1 MYTKKELIEDG
12 LYDDSKNFSH
22 KIITKFYQDQLKKF
36 EKVGMGKSTENDI
49 IVTPSLIAITRKRLG
64 QLLPISTVKQCLR
77 RINASKQE
85 GEDDV

>member
-64 QLLPISTVKQCLR
+64 QLLPISAAKQYLR
-77 RINASKQE
+77 KISVNKQK

>member
-49 IVTPSLIAITRKRLG
+49 IVTPSLIAITRKRLS
-64 QLLPISTVKQCLR
+64 QLLPLSAMKQCLR

-85 GEDDV
+85 GGDDV

>member
-22 KIITKFYQDQLKKF
+22 KVITKFYQDQLKKF
-36 EKVGMGKSTENDI
+36 EKIGVGGSTENDT

-64 QLLPISTVKQCLR
+64 QLLPISAAKQYLR
-77 RINASKQE
+77 KINVNKQK

>member
-22 KIITKFYQDQLKKF
+22 KIITKFYQDQLAKF

>member
-36 EKVGMGKSTENDI
+36 EKVGMGKATENDI

-85 GEDDV
+85 GGDDV

>member
-22 KIITKFYQDQLKKF
+22 KVITKFYQDQLKKF
-36 EKVGMGKSTENDI
+36 EKIGMGNLTETDTV
-49 IVTPSLIAITRKRLG
+49 VTPSLIAVTRKRLG

-77 RINASKQE
+77 RISASKQK
-85 GEDDV
+85 GEDNV

>member
-12 LYDDSKNFSH
+12 LYDDNKNFSR

-36 EKVGMGKSTENDI
+36 EKIGMGKLTDNGTV
-49 IVTPSLIAITRKRLG
+49 VTPSLIAVTRKRLG

-77 RINASKQE
+77 RINAGKQE

>member
-77 RINASKQE
+77 RINAGKQE
-85 GEDDV
+85 GEDNV